1 MEIYITTNSEGY
13 VDGYSYCEISPGHKI
28 QISEEDQ
35 FFQRGF
41 ASYKYIAGELV
52 YEEAK
57 DKMMQ
62 QQKQIKEAAPSVNEQ
77 LIATQEALAGVYEQN
92 ANLQQQLID
101 TQIAMV
107 EMFEAAL

>member
-41 ASYKYIAGELV
+41 ASYKYLSGELV
-52 YEEAK
+52 YDENKE
-57 DKMMQ
+57 KMIQ
-62 QQKQIKEAAPSVNEQ
+62 QEKQIKEAIPSVSDQ
-77 LIATQEALAGVYEQN
+77 LISTQEALVGVYEQN